1 MKFSNVNNITEL
13 LKYRV
18 PSQSAN
24 VIKDISN
31 QANLLEQRLY
41 LVGGSPRDIFLAK
54 KITDLD
60 FAIDGDPI
68 NLANSL
74 PNKLH
79 AKLIAK
85 SQFGTIK
92 LQLHNHTIDVART
105 RNETYAKPGALPT
118 VSNSSIEEDLARR
131 DFSIN
136 SIAVSLSNPDWG
148 NILDPYGG
156 RKDLDNR
163 LIRILHPGSF
173 NDDPTRIFR
182 AIRYEQRLGFTIEKK
197 TKKALLESIEFIHSI
212 SGERLR
218 SEFRYI
224 FDEPLVLDILERGR
238 FLPILT
244 AIHLGFQ
251 SFNTKEIHEALRT
264 MPKYYVNHFDQV
276 HNLIYLAFLAYYLT
290 PEESVQFIKKLS
302 MPKSWKQIVRDTIS
316 VRSIIP
322 EITRINL
329 KESSLFKYLRG
340 HCYEAILANRL
351 LTKSECAKKRL
362 DKFIKVLQ
370 YMKPELSGFELQK
383 MGVPNGPLIGQLLSE
398 IMVQKLDGLIKSKKE
413 EVKLIEN
420 ATNPKGLSFDID
432 HRSGGPESGI

>member
-1 MKFSNVNNITEL
+1 
-13 LKYRV
+13 
-18 PSQSAN
+18 
-24 VIKDISN
+24 
-31 QANLLEQRLY
+31 
-41 LVGGSPRDIFLAK
+41 
-54 KITDLD
+54 
-60 FAIDGDPI
+60 
-68 NLANSL
+68 
-74 PNKLH
+74 
-79 AKLIAK
+79 
-85 SQFGTIK
+85 
-92 LQLHNHTIDVART
+92 
-105 RNETYAKPGALPT
+105 
-118 VSNSSIEEDLARR
+118 
-131 DFSIN
+131 
-136 SIAVSLSNPDWG
+136 
-148 NILDPYGG
+148 
-156 RKDLDNR
+156 
-163 LIRILHPGSF
+163 
-173 NDDPTRIFR
+173 
-182 AIRYEQRLGFTIEKK
+182 
-197 TKKALLESIEFIHSI
+197 
-212 SGERLR
+212 
-218 SEFRYI
+218 
-224 FDEPLVLDILERGR
+224 
-238 FLPILT
+238 
-244 AIHLGFQ
+244 
-251 SFNTKEIHEALRT
+251 